1 MAARIR
7 NLIFCPHSEIRDANQ
22 HFQQFRTFE

>member
-7 NLIFCPHSEIRDANQ
+7 NLIFCPHSEIRDAK
-22 HFQQFRTFE
+22 HFQQLRTFE